1 MKSKAILLLLAGG
14 IFILLQ
20 SFLSNSKPVPDFP
33 EEVNGILVSSCFDC
47 HSSAGKNEDAR
58 KKLNFEN
65 WDDYKLTKKI
75 GVLGDIAKVIEKDE
89 MPPGKYLEFK
99 PDRKLTD
106 EQKQVIINWTEETSD
121 ALIGGNE

>member
-1 MKSKAILLLLAGG
+1 MKNKAILLLLAGG
-14 IFILLQ
+14 ILFLLQ
-20 SFLSNSKPVPDFP
+20 SFLSNRKPAPDFP

-47 HSSAGKNEDAR
+47 HSSAGKNDDAR
-58 KKLNFEN
+58 KKLNFES

-75 GVLGDIAKVIEKDE
+75 GLLGDIAKVIEKDE

-106 EQKQVIINWTEETSD
+106 EQKKVILNWTEETSN
-121 ALIGGNE
+121 ALMEGNK